1 MAQLPTEREAVS
13 GGEAMRYLN
22 LGCGKRYHSSWIN
35 IDIAP
40 QGPEIR
46 AYDLSKGIPL
56 PEGSCDVVYH
66 SNLLEHL
73 RRPQARHLMKECFRV
88 LRPGGILRVAVP
100 DLEQIC
106 RMYLTKLDSALTR
119 DIARSA
125 DCEWM
130 VIELLDQMVREQSGG
145 DMLTY
150 LNRDSLPNEVFV
162 YARIGEEGRDLVRSL
177 HRPSSRLKDS
187 AFSIRSFWHEGRRV
201 LAHAASAFYRG
212 LAHRILW
219 LFLGN
224 TKLRALQIGRFRLS
238 GEVHHWMYDRYSLS
252 QLMLEAGFRSPLVL
266 SAEKSRIP
274 EWSTFNLDT
283 LSDGT
288 VIKPDSLFME
298 STKPEGESHE
308 RQNRC
313 PAQAGQKRDS

>member
-1 MAQLPTEREAVS
+1 MTSSLGRYMAQLPTEREAVS

-106 RMYLTKLDSALTR
+106 RMYLTKLESALSG
-119 DIARSA
+119 DIAGSA
-125 DCEWM
+125 DYEWM

-162 YARIGEEGRDLVRSL
+162 YARIGEEGRDLVQSL
-177 HRPSSRLKDS
+177 RRPSSRPKDS
-187 AFSIRSFWHEGRRV
+187 ALSIRSFCHRGRRV
-201 LAHAASAFYRG
+201 LARAASAFYRG

-219 LFLGN
+219 LFLGS
-224 TKLRALQIGRFRLS
+224 TGLRALQIGRFRLS
-238 GEVHHWMYDRYSLS
+238 GEIHLWMYDRYSLR
-252 QLMLEAGFRSPLVL
+252 QLMVEAGFRSPTVVP
-266 SAEKSRIP
+266 AGESRIP
-274 EWSTFNLDT
+274 EWPTFNLDT

-288 VIKPDSLFME
+288 IVKPDSLFME
-298 STKPEGESHE
+298 GIKPERVFHE
-308 RQNRC
+308 RQTSC
-313 PAQAGQKRDS
+313 HS

>member
-1 MAQLPTEREAVS
+1 MAQLPTEREAIS

-40 QGPEIR
+40 QGPEIS

-73 RRPQARHLMKECFRV
+73 RRPHARRLIEECFRV
-88 LRPGGILRVAVP
+88 LKPGGTLRVAVP

-106 RMYLTKLDSALTR
+106 RVYLTKLESALSG
-119 DIARSA
+119 DIAGFA
-125 DCEWM
+125 DYEWM

-150 LNRDSLPNEVFV
+150 LNRDFLPNEVFV
-162 YARIGEEGRDLVRSL
+162 YTRIGEEGRDLVLSL
-177 HRPSSRLKDS
+177 HRPSSRTQG
-187 AFSIRSFWHEGRRV
+187 AFSIRSLWHRGRRV
-201 LAHAASAFYRG
+201 LSRSAPALCRA
-212 LAHRILW
+212 LTRCIL
-219 LFLGN
+219 LPFLGR
-224 TKLRALQIGRFRLS
+224 TGLHALQIGRFRQS
-238 GEVHHWMYDRYSLS
+238 GEIHHWMYDRYSLR
-252 QLMLEAGFRSPLVL
+252 QLMVEAGFSSPAVVT
-266 SAEKSRIP
+266 AGESRIP
-274 EWSTFNLDT
+274 GWPTYNLDT

-288 VIKPDSLFME
+288 VVKPDSLFME
-298 STKPEGESHE
+298 STKPERTQQDGKIAAI
-308 RQNRC
+308 
-313 PAQAGQKRDS
+313 P